1 MNHFK
6 YSLKEPAL
14 TLITQGVKK
23 VEGRLC
29 KNTFKNINSGDM
41 ITFYNKEKSVDVIV
55 SQVKKYNN
63 FSTMLTS
70 TGLRKTTPLANN
82 LPDALS
88 IYHNIYSQKDIETYG
103 VLAIHLKKIKEN

>member
-14 TLITQGVKK
+14 TLIKSGIKK

-41 ITFYNKEKSVDVIV
+41 ITFYNKNKSVDIIV
-55 SQVKKYNN
+55 SKVVKYNN
-63 FSTMLTS
+63 FSSMLIS
-70 TGLRKTTPLANN
+70 TGLKNTTPLANN
-82 LPDALS
+82 LLYALN
-88 IYHNIYSQKDIETYG
+88 IYHNIYSQRDIETHG
-103 VLAIHLKKIKEN
+103 V